1 MIKVTGVCEASAVE
15 KFYHLGNDEQGYL
28 ILYGFSGT
36 LIQYDSVNRMWDL
49 SIAHR
54 PEVSATS
61 RAPFETLILG
71 NHEWELR
78 NNIDC
83 NNGVEKKILTMGTC
97 SAEQYT
103 CNDGLCIELDFRCNG
118 KPDCTDKSDELRCQL
133 IAEDETY
140 QMFLTPPPIGDDTKL
155 SITMEVDLISID
167 NIQEIDSTVEFQ
179 FILYLT
185 WYESRLK
192 FLNLM
197 ENTTNRLTPAE
208 KEIIWIPTLT
218 FYNTKNRL
226 ETILDKN
233 TVISIRKKG
242 DSKSLENKKS
252 YNGNENPLTS
262 ERFYVT
268 TFMCIYDMAWYP
280 FDTQR
285 CSMVFVADS
294 SAANSLEIQIDKL
307 NFLGRRELT
316 QYFLKKDSIF
326 KSMVG
331 GRKAIYVEIVLGRRL
346 LSIILTIFAPTV
358 ILNLVGH
365 TSNYFKEFFFEA
377 VISLNVT
384 VMLVL
389 TTMLISV
396 SNKLPQTS
404 YIKMIDFWLL
414 VSLTKPFLDIMIQTY
429 IDSLRDD
436 SQREVNHHGNPRE
449 VGDQEADQST
459 AVKMIQVAPQKN
471 NKKNLVSVNEKVQQ
485 DALKEL
491 YSRNLEA
498 ARKAKITQMKKI
510 SLKISP
516 FACLVFVVAY
526 WIIGLNHYNA
536 EV

>member
-1 MIKVTGVCEASAVE
+1 
-15 KFYHLGNDEQGYL
+15 
-28 ILYGFSGT
+28 
-36 LIQYDSVNRMWDL
+36 
-49 SIAHR
+49 
-54 PEVSATS
+54 
-61 RAPFETLILG
+61 
-71 NHEWELR
+71 
-78 NNIDC
+78 
-83 NNGVEKKILTMGTC
+83 
-97 SAEQYT
+97 
-103 CNDGLCIELDFRCNG
+103 
-118 KPDCTDKSDELRCQL
+118 
-133 IAEDETY
+133 
-140 QMFLTPPPIGDDTKL
+140 
-155 SITMEVDLISID
+155 
-167 NIQEIDSTVEFQ
+167 
-179 FILYLT
+179 
-185 WYESRLK
+185 
-192 FLNLM
+192 
-197 ENTTNRLTPAE
+197 
-208 KEIIWIPTLT
+208 
-218 FYNTKNRL
+218 
-226 ETILDKN
+226 
-233 TVISIRKKG
+233 
-242 DSKSLENKKS
+242 
-252 YNGNENPLTS
+252 
-262 ERFYVT
+262 
-268 TFMCIYDMAWYP
+268 
-280 FDTQR
+280 
-285 CSMVFVADS
+285 MVFVADS

-358 ILNLVGH
+358 ILNLVGQ

-404 YIKMIDFWLL
+404 YIKMIDVWLL

-436 SQREVNHHGNPRE
+436 CQREVNHHGNPRE

-491 YSRNLEA
+491 YSRNLEV
-498 ARKAKITQMKKI
+498 ARNAKITQMKKI

-526 WIIGLNHYNA
+526 WVIGLNHYNA